1 MLPRPIR
8 SNSHKVSGAVGAT
21 CRHSNVR
28 LAIPSREVLGKYL
41 NISSIVCP
49 PVPRRLHGIST
60 MPAKLSLSY
69 SPSSANFHPSGIT
82 GAL

>member
-1 MLPRPIR
+1 MQNERVGVREWVDPYDGSEMLPRPIR

-41 NISSIVCP
+41 NISSIVWP
-49 PVPRRLHGIST
+49 PVPRRLRSV
-60 MPAKLSLSY
+60 SLR
-69 SPSSANFHPSGIT
+69 AT
-82 GAL
+82 QAV